1 VQPSF
6 PPSAA
11 MPSPAPWAL
20 GVVAG
25 TAVQL
30 QQARL
35 WPDGV
40 YGSLLVLALLL
51 AGLAWHGQGRPR
63 RAGRLES
70 PLLTVFAAAF
80 LLAFAQAGW
89 RAAAFQAQALAPA
102 LEGQDIEVV
111 GLIASSP
118 QLGSDV
124 VRFRLELEQARQGD
138 SLVRLP
144 PLLWLSWYA
153 PRHTQGRLQGLDEP
167 ATEEELEAQRLSDEA
182 LRRPRALQA
191 GERWRMTV
199 RLKAPHGLS
208 NPHGFD
214 QELHWW
220 EQGVQA
226 LGYVRTVARHA
237 PPQRLD
243 AARGHWVE
251 RARQATRAAIF
262 RQLESSAQAGVI
274 AALVMGDQRA
284 IERADWDVF
293 RATGVAHLMS
303 ISGLHITMFAWLAGA
318 VLAAL
323 WRASARYGSAACLAI
338 PAHVAG
344 SWSGLVLA
352 AAYALFSGWGVPAQR
367 TVLMLL
373 IVVSLRTSARLW
385 PWPQVWLL
393 TMAAILLID
402 PWALQQAGFWLS
414 FVAVALLFASDV
426 GQSEARPPGDRVL
439 RPALVRIWLALV
451 HLLRE
456 QSVMTLALAP
466 LTLLLFQ
473 QVSLVGLLAN
483 LLAVPWVTLV
493 VTPVALLGVL
503 WPPLWSLSALALEGL
518 MALLTPLSHW
528 PWAVL
533 ERPAAPWWCAAAGL
547 FGGLLLIMRWP
558 LPLRLLG
565 LPLML
570 PVLFWQNPKPEHGS
584 FELLAF
590 DVGQG
595 TAVLVRT
602 AGHSLLYDA
611 GPRYGRDS
619 DAGARVLVP
628 AMRALGVR
636 PELLLLSHSDTD
648 HIGGAVA
655 VLAWLPGLPLM
666 SSLAFDHPLL
676 RSVTHHQPCRAGQ
689 RWQWDGVD
697 FELLHP
703 SGEFALEPHKPNELS
718 CALRVTAAGGQGS
731 ALLMGDLE
739 ARQEAELARRLPLRA
754 ELLLAPHH
762 GSRTSSSDALLD
774 AVQPRWVLV
783 QAGYRNRFGH
793 PAPPVMARYE
803 QRGIRVAQTAICG
816 AATWRSA
823 APDQVLCERARS
835 LRYWHHRA
843 GNSGVETGTPIP
855 AQDP

>member
-1 VQPSF
+1 
-6 PPSAA
+6 
-11 MPSPAPWAL
+11 
-20 GVVAG
+20 
-25 TAVQL
+25 
-30 QQARL
+30 
-35 WPDGV
+35 
-40 YGSLLVLALLL
+40 
-51 AGLAWHGQGRPR
+51 
-63 RAGRLES
+63 
-70 PLLTVFAAAF
+70 
-80 LLAFAQAGW
+80 
-89 RAAAFQAQALAPA
+89 
-102 LEGQDIEVV
+102 
-111 GLIASSP
+111 
-118 QLGSDV
+118 
-124 VRFRLELEQARQGD
+124 
-138 SLVRLP
+138 
-144 PLLWLSWYA
+144 
-153 PRHTQGRLQGLDEP
+153 
-167 ATEEELEAQRLSDEA
+167 
-182 LRRPRALQA
+182 
-191 GERWRMTV
+191 MTV
-199 RLKAPHGLS
+199 RLKAPHGLR
-208 NPHGFD
+208 NPYGFD

-237 PPQRLD
+237 PPQRLA

-318 VLAAL
+318 LLTAL
-323 WRASARYGSAACLAI
+323 WRASARYGSAACLAV

-344 SWSGLVLA
+344 AWGGLLLA

-473 QVSLVGLLAN
+473 QISVVGLLAN

-493 VTPVALLGVL
+493 VTPVALLGLL

-518 MALLTPLSHW
+518 MALLTPMSQW

-570 PVLFWQNPKPEHGS
+570 PVLLWQNPKPEHGS

-611 GPRYGRDS
+611 GPRYGPGS

-628 AMRALGVR
+628 ALRALGVR
-636 PELLLLSHSDTD
+636 PDLLVLSHSDTD
-648 HIGGAVA
+648 HIGGAA
-655 VLAWLPGLPLM
+655 ALLAWLPDLPLM
-666 SSLAFDHPLL
+666 SSLAIDHPLM
-676 RSVTHHQPCRAGQ
+676 RSVPHHRPCRAGQ

-703 SGEFALEPHKPNELS
+703 SAEFAAGTHKPNELS
-718 CALRVTAAGGQGS
+718 CVLRVSAAAGQGA
-731 ALLMGDLE
+731 ALLAGDLE
-739 ARQEAELARRLPLRA
+739 ARQEAELALRSRLRA
-754 ELLLAPHH
+754 DVLLAPHH
-762 GSRTSSSDALLD
+762 GSRTSSSEALLD
-774 AVQPRWVLV
+774 AVQPRWALV

-793 PAPPVMARYE
+793 PAPEVMARYA
-803 QRGIRVAQTAICG
+803 QRGVGVLQSVHCG

-823 APDQVLCERARS
+823 RPEKVQCEREQAP
-835 LRYWHHRA
+835 RYWQHRA
-843 GNSGVETGTPIP
+843 GL
-855 AQDP
+855 ADRQ